1 MELQGSRGA
10 ARIDADGNLVLLE
23 DQDRRRWDRAWI
35 ARGLAHLE
43 RARATGTPGPYRVQA
58 EIAACHAIAPGW
70 AETDWRRIAALYT
83 ELVRLVPSPVVELNR
98 AVAISMVDG
107 PAAGLAIVDA
117 LRDAPRLR
125 DYHLLPAT
133 RADLLR
139 RLGAWAEA
147 RNEYARALSLAQ
159 NRREQE
165 FLARRVA
172 ECAAHLAPS
181 S

>member
-1 MELQGSRGA
+1 
-10 ARIDADGNLVLLE
+10 
-23 DQDRRRWDRAWI
+23 
-35 ARGLAHLE
+35 
-43 RARATGTPGPYRVQA
+43 
-58 EIAACHAIAPGW
+58 
-70 AETDWRRIAALYT
+70 
-83 ELVRLVPSPVVELNR
+83 
-98 AVAISMVDG
+98 MVDG